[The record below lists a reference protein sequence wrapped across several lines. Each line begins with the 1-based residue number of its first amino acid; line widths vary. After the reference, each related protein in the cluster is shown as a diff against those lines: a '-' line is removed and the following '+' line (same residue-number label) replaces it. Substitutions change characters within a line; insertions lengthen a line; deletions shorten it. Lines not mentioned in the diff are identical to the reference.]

1 MYMWNIRCSY
11 FLKSFNYEFKFIC
24 TMIQYE
30 IFLLLTY
37 LFRLCQVFIAGG
49 LFSRC
54 GRRERLSSYG
64 VHTSRCSN
72 FSCCRSH
79 VGFSTRG
86 TSAQQC
92 GFLVLGHRL
101 SSFGAWAQL
110 LSGMWGLHRPGTEP
124 LSLALA
130 GGFFTTEPSEKLQR
144 F

>member
-72 FSCCRSH
+72 FSCCR
-79 VGFSTRG
+79 
-86 TSAQQC
+86 AQD
-92 GFLVLGHRL
+92 L
-101 SSFGAWAQL
+101 GAWAQQFWC
-110 LSGMWGLHRPGTEP
+110 MGLD
-124 LSLALA
+124 A
-130 GGFFTTEPSEKLQR
+130 LQR
-144 F
+144 VESSWTRDQTPVPCIGRWILYHWTTREVLHVILFWQTCK